1 MKTTTISDRDA
12 FELAQGRVSAR
23 PDLDS
28 LADLLTAYRI
38 AAIGSVPQ
46 PSAALSARVDLS
58 ATPIAMQRDVI
69 TDGDLNGVATR
80 RAASG
85 LLGLGVIVAII
96 LGAASGAA
104 AVVGI
109 GTAGLLPPVAQ
120 GVFDQ
125 VVSDSEPPGVVGE
138 ETTDQGEAPG
148 VTTGGTDTDEAT
160 DGTQSGST
168 PETES
173 VDTGVVD
180 PKHGNGAGTPGKENG
195 LGNSGHNN
203 GVGSSGEDNGFGN
216 AGNNN
221 GNPDKDK
228 DKVKDKDTGTG
239 NSGQNNGVGSS
250 GVDNGVGNS
259 GESNGNGKPEKKND

>member
-46 PSAALSARVDLS
+46 PSAALRARVDLS
-58 ATPIAMQRDVI
+58 ATPIAMQRDVVV
-69 TDGDLNGVATR
+69 DGDMNGVATR

-125 VVSDSEPPGVVGE
+125 VVSDSKPPGVVGE

-148 VTTGGTDTDEAT
+148 VTTGGTETDEST
-160 DGTQSGST
+160 EEVESGGT

-173 VDTGVVD
+173 ADTGVID
-180 PKHGNGAGTPGKENG
+180 PKHGNGAGTPGKEDKENG

-216 AGNNN
+216 AGDNN
-221 GNPDKDK
+221 GN
-228 DKVKDKDTGTG
+228 G
-239 NSGQNNGVGSS
+239 
-250 GVDNGVGNS
+250 
-259 GESNGNGKPEKKND
+259 NGNGNGGDLSDDDSSEKSNNGKSDKKND